1 MRRAVLDFER
11 HVALDGCFNFRD
23 LGSYRTSD
31 GRWTRPQHLYRAD
44 GPHALTDGDGTT
56 LRGLQLRTVIDLR
69 TFEEVEQRGCY
80 ANVLSNVVEYHL
92 PMIDVLPDPDELPAW
107 VDPSVVARR
116 YRDMLDAGH
125 DSIAEILAV
134 LSDPNAYPAVFHCS
148 AGKDR
153 TGLVAAVVL
162 GVVGVPDATI
172 VADYALSRAPMR
184 RLLEHYQTAYPHA
197 AEQLSRAAPAMVAAD
212 PQTMSELIEC
222 VRRDFGDFDG
232 YASALGLGTAPR
244 LIREAALI

>member
-1 MRRAVLDFER
+1 VRVAALDFER
-11 HVALDGCFNFRD
+11 HVMLDGCFNFRD

-44 GPHALTDGDGTT
+44 GPHALTDADVTT
-56 LRGLQLRTVIDLR
+56 LRGLELSTVIDLR
-69 TFEEVEQRGCY
+69 TVEEVEQRGCY
-80 ANVLSNVVEYHL
+80 TTVLSDVVEYHL
-92 PMIDVLPDPDELPAW
+92 PMIDVLPDANELPAW

-116 YRDMLDAGH
+116 YRDMLDSGH

-134 LSDPNAYPAVFHCS
+134 LSDPSAYPAMFHCS

-162 GVVGVPDATI
+162 GIVGVPDATI

-184 RLLEHYQTAYPHA
+184 RLLEHYQAAYPHA
-197 AEQLSRAAPAMVAAD
+197 AEQLTRAAPAMVAAD
-212 PQTMSELIEC
+212 PQTMSELIDS
-222 VRRDFGDFDG
+222 VRRDFRDFDG
-232 YASALGLGTAPR
+232 YASAVGVGTAPR
-244 LIREAALI
+244 FIREATLI